1 MHLKKDKLAFCK
13 PIYLGMCSLD
23 H

>member
-1 MHLKKDKLAFCK
+1 MHLKKDKPAFDK

-23 H
+23 L